1 MPRTPRPFALAPV
14 VGAALVAL
22 AGCGDVGDAPEAET
36 AAVEAAAP
44 EEVDFTG
51 TAVPIAPTDST
62 VTWTGAKLTGNH
74 VGGFRQT
81 DGVVYVDGGE
91 VTGADV
97 RIDMTSIYSDNDQL
111 TGHLMSEDFFE
122 VETYP
127 EARFQTAEIRPITE
141 ADGVQSETATHMVTG
156 RLTMHGQTNEVTFP
170 AYVARTDAGATVQ
183 ASFIIDRTA
192 WGITYPGM
200 QDDLI
205 NDQVRIE
212 LDVATSDAAAAAA
225 PGVPAI

>member
-1 MPRTPRPFALAPV
+1 MPSPLRLPALAV
-14 VGAALVAL
+14 LVSAAGLTA
-22 AGCGDVGDAPEAET
+22 CGDVGTAPEAET
-36 AAVEAAAP
+36 TTLATSEAA
-44 EEVDFTG
+44 EEVAFTG
-51 TAVPIAPTDST
+51 TAVPIAATDST
-62 VTWTGAKLTGNH
+62 VTWIGAKLTGNH
-74 VGGFRQT
+74 LGGFRKT
-81 DGVVYVDGGE
+81 DGVVYVDGDA

-111 TGHLMSEDFFE
+111 TGHLQSDDFFE

-127 EARFQTAEIRPITE
+127 EARFQTTAIRPLTE

-156 RLTMHGQTNEVTFP
+156 RLTLRGQTNEVTFP
-170 AYVARTDAGATVQ
+170 AYIAQTSDGATVQ

-192 WGITYPGM
+192 WGINYPGM

-212 LDVATSDAAAAAA
+212 LDVATTDAAAQAA
-225 PGVPAI
+225 PDASAV

>member
-1 MPRTPRPFALAPV
+1 MPRTLPLAALA
-14 VGAALVAL
+14 AAVAL
-22 AGCGDVGDAPEAET
+22 AGCGDVGEAPEAAT
-36 AAVEAAAP
+36 TAVEADALSD
-44 EEVDFTG
+44 ELTFTG
-51 TAVPIAPTDST
+51 TPVPIASTDST
-62 VTWTGAKLTGNH
+62 VTWIGAKLTGNH
-74 VGGFRQT
+74 LGGFSAT

-97 RIDMTSIYSDNDQL
+97 RIDMTSIYSDNDDL

-122 VETYP
+122 VEAYP
-127 EARFQTAEIRPITE
+127 EARFQTNQIRPITD

-156 RLTMHGQTNEVTFP
+156 RLTMRDRTNEVTFP
-170 AYVARTDAGATVQ
+170 AYVASSAAGAAVES
-183 ASFIIDRTA
+183 SFIIDRTE

-212 LDVATSDAAAAAA
+212 LDVATSEAAAEAA
-225 PGVPAI
+225 PEV